1 MLIGG
6 RDLRQTRHGHDFP
19 ADRNDELGPGREP
32 HLAHLIVSRPFH
44 SIVCRPLSRQV
55 LARSSKNPAGNAVRL
70 PNGRP
75 GKPEGLPL
83 WPSLNGLPTM
93 CPISL
98 MPLYSA
104 NGLGEGLKINGS
116 FLIDLVATCD
126 HSHVWS
132 AQEAFALFPSVNSG
146 SSGARP
152 LEGYL
157 YEGEKGDQPCSEHG
171 TTAASVDRGDGV
183 DVKEQNH

>member
-1 MLIGG
+1 MSGKASL
-6 RDLRQTRHGHDFP
+6 FYW
-19 ADRNDELGPGREP
+19 
-32 HLAHLIVSRPFH
+32 SR
-44 SIVCRPLSRQV
+44 
-55 LARSSKNPAGNAVRL
+55 
-70 PNGRP
+70 
-75 GKPEGLPL
+75 
-83 WPSLNGLPTM
+83 
-93 CPISL
+93 
-98 MPLYSA
+98 
-104 NGLGEGLKINGS
+104 LKISGS
-116 FLIDLVATCD
+116 PRADLDAHSDFQTDQVATYD

-171 TTAASVDRGDGV
+171 TAAASVDRGDGV